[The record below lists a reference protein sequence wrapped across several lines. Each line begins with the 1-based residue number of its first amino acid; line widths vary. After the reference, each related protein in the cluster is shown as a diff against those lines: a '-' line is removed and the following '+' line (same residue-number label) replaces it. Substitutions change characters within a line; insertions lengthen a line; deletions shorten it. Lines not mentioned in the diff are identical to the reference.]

1 VIIAKKKITVQRGF
15 TIVEMMVATVIA
27 LIVISGI
34 GFIVADS
41 QRGWNAMYDSIY
53 SDVVTDG
60 YVARKTFDSA
70 IRRAS
75 GEKFLLDEEATWL
88 EVYYY
93 QDANSTAV
101 DRYMRFYFLDGG
113 VGNNG
118 EAEGQLNIEYG
129 ILDPRETL
137 SVQTIC
143 GNVSSCVFK
152 GAGRAAQM
160 ILTLDNGSQTATVVS
175 SSVMHN
181 E

>member
-1 VIIAKKKITVQRGF
+1 MPKGKPITQRGF
-15 TIVEMMVATVIA
+15 TIIELMIATIIATIIITGISVMMGDT
-27 LIVISGI
+27 
-34 GFIVADS
+34 
-41 QRGWNAMYDSIY
+41 QRGWNAMYDTIY

-60 YVARKTFDSA
+60 YVARKTFDSV
-70 IRRAS
+70 IRKAS

-101 DRYMRFYFLDGG
+101 DGYTRFYFLDGG
-113 VGNNG
+113 VGDNG

-129 ILDPRETL
+129 RLDPRETL
-137 SVQTIC
+137 SVETIC
-143 GNVSSCVFK
+143 GNVSNCVFK
-152 GAGRAAQM
+152 GAGRGAQM